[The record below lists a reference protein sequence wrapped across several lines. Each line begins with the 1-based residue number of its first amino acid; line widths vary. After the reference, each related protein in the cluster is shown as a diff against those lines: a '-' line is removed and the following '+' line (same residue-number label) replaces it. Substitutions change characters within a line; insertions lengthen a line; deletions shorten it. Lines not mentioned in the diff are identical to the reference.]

1 MIHGGKKYEKANKS
15 KFKKQDE
22 SREMFKAKKKHHD
35 KSTYRLMR
43 EEEKEI
49 LV

>member
-1 MIHGGKKYEKANKS
+1 MIQGGKKFEKTSKS
-15 KFKKQDE
+15 KFKKYE
-22 SREMFKAKKKHHD
+22 EPHENFKPKKKHHD